1 LVRGPF
7 GVKGKLRD
15 GKMSNAF
22 SRTIDRERVFK
33 YLLIAPAVF
42 IILLIGL
49 YPLIKLI
56 VTSFQDISLFDN
68 DTSYQGF
75 INYAR
80 LFEDGRLWESL
91 LHTIVFTVIALPIEL
106 VLGYLLALLFLEKLP
121 FKQTLVAIILLPTII
136 SPIVAGSTWRLML
149 DQHFGPVNQI
159 IGWLAG
165 SEVKLLWTVETA
177 LVWPAILIAEV
188 WQWTPF
194 MFLLLLAALSNV
206 NKEQLEAAQIDGASR
221 WMTFRRIVL
230 PTILPVMFIAVLIRA
245 LDLFRVFDVIW
256 TMTQGG
262 PGTFTETISIYA
274 YKMAFREFEISYS
287 AAIAFLVIFI
297 LTVIVVWALRRVEVA
312 R

>member
-1 LVRGPF
+1 ME
-7 GVKGKLRD
+7 K
-15 GKMSNAF
+15 
-22 SRTIDRERVFK
+22 ERVFK

-42 IILLIGL
+42 VILLIGL

-56 VTSFQDISLFDN
+56 VTSFQNISLFDN

-91 LHTIVFTVIALPIEL
+91 LHTIAFTVIALPIEL

-136 SPIVAGSTWRLML
+136 SPIVAGSTWRMMF
-149 DQHFGPVNQI
+149 DQRFGPINQI

-206 NKEQLEAAQIDGASR
+206 DKEQLEAAQIDGASR

-230 PTILPVMFIAVLIRA
+230 PAILPVMFIAVLIRA

-297 LTVIVVWALRRVEVA
+297 LTGIVVWALRRVEVA

>member
-1 LVRGPF
+1 
-7 GVKGKLRD
+7 
-15 GKMSNAF
+15 MTNAF
-22 SRTIDRERVFK
+22 SNTIDRERVFK

-42 IILLIGL
+42 VILLIGL
-49 YPLIKLI
+49 FPFIKLI
-56 VTSFQDISLFDN
+56 VTSFQNISLFDD

-75 INYAR
+75 INFAR
-80 LFEDGRLWESL
+80 LFDDGRLWEAL

-165 SEVKLLWTVETA
+165 SDVKLLWTVETA

-206 NKEQLEAAQIDGASR
+206 DKEQLEAAQIDGASR

-230 PTILPVMFIAVLIRA
+230 PTILPVMVIAVLIRA

-274 YKMAFREFEISYS
+274 YQMAFREFEISYS

-297 LTVIVVWALRRVEVA
+297 LTA
-312 R
+312 